1 MQIDLILFCSHD
13 REFKGNLLASQLAV
27 DRRER
32 VELVLERS
40 RVLRVEKP
48 EGMQTTLVHEGK
60 RGQMWPPV
68 LVRDLPPVP
77 NAQLAI
83 EEDTIETYTHT
94 FNNFE
99 PSTPTRVRFPTMSVG

>member
-1 MQIDLILFCSHD
+1 L
-13 REFKGNLLASQLAV
+13 EFKGDILAGQLAV

-48 EGMQTTLVHEGK
+48 EIMQMVLVRERV
-60 RGQMWPPV
+60 RGQMWAPISGLGCPV
-68 LVRDLPPVP
+68 ACAVASPAL
-77 NAQLAI
+77 NAQLAAG
-83 EEDTIETYTHT
+83 EDTSGICAHT